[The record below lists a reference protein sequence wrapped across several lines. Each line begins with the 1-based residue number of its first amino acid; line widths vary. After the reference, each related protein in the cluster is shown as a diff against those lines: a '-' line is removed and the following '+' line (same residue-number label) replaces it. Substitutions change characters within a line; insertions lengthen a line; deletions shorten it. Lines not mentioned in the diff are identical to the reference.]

1 MTFIMNYQQ
10 KVLHPFFSKFLTP
23 FRESEIFPPSWR
35 EATIV
40 AIPRPGR
47 DPSDANNCRPIALIS
62 CLCKTMERR
71 VSSLLMRTLE
81 SKGSLAAEQCGFMK
95 NRSTADHFVRF
106 DSYIRE
112 AIAKTIKQQK

>member
-1 MTFIMNYQQ
+1 
-10 KVLHPFFSKFLTP
+10 
-23 FRESEIFPPSWR
+23 
-35 EATIV
+35 
-40 AIPRPGR
+40 
-47 DPSDANNCRPIALIS
+47 
-62 CLCKTMERR
+62 MERR